1 MLRQIVMLG
10 LIMSISTAFS
20 PANSG
25 AALLG
30 RRSVRTPCASRAAA
44 VHMAGGFGKAAPK
57 KKYTSPK
64 AAAREYDKL
73 CEAGA
78 ISTKVY
84 VRPAGD
90 TDSEWLLAGAVAVGE
105 GFTLIQAAHRQ
116 RQLVFSHA
124 TKIST
129 RLAGKLATKQADL
142 ELALAAAG
150 SIFPVKKPAEKP
162 DDLVCGFRG
171 DAEQF
176 LTFEPATKT

>member
-1 MLRQIVMLG
+1 
-10 LIMSISTAFS
+10 
-20 PANSG
+20 
-25 AALLG
+25 
-30 RRSVRTPCASRAAA
+30 
-44 VHMAGGFGKAAPK
+44 MAGGFGKAARK
-57 KKYTSPK
+57 KKDSSPK

-150 SIFPVKKPAEKP
+150 SIFPVKSRQRHPPTSCAGSAATRSNFSPSSPRLK
-162 DDLVCGFRG
+162 RS
-171 DAEQF
+171 
-176 LTFEPATKT
+176 LTRTT

>member
-1 MLRQIVMLG
+1 MKDLADEMATL
-10 LIMSISTAFS
+10 LLLSSAFS
-20 PANSG
+20 PAGS
-25 AALLG
+25 AVVG
-30 RRSVRTPCASRAAA
+30 RRSA

-57 KKYTSPK
+57 KKDSSPK

-116 RQLVFSHA
+116 RNLVFSHA

-150 SIFPVKKPAEKP
+150 SIFPVKKPAETP

>member
-1 MLRQIVMLG
+1 M
-10 LIMSISTAFS
+10 
-20 PANSG
+20 
-25 AALLG
+25 
-30 RRSVRTPCASRAAA
+30 
-44 VHMAGGFGKAAPK
+44 
-57 KKYTSPK
+57 
-64 AAAREYDKL
+64 
-73 CEAGA
+73 
-78 ISTKVY
+78 
-84 VRPAGD
+84 RPAGD

-150 SIFPVKKPAEKP
+150 SIFPVKKPAETP